1 MNSKTKRKMQRILPT
16 SRGLHL
22 ELIGVVSLPE
32 DSGTCVMG
40 LCTAL
45 SRTDYQVDGIGL
57 VQVELTAL
65 LLSPVHTHKRMYV
78 VHKRTLQQGRV

>member
-1 MNSKTKRKMQRILPT
+1 MQRILPT

-32 DSGTCVMG
+32 DSGSCVMG

-57 VQVELTAL
+57 EQVELTAL
-65 LLSPVHTHKRMYV
+65 LLSPVHTHTCM
-78 VHKRTLQQGRV
+78 